1 MAGNY
6 TKDRVTIVQRAMR
19 VKTSQLGEKNTYR
32 ITVAP
37 RRLVH
42 GYLNQKSPMALS
54 NLETSLQ
61 R

>member
-1 MAGNY
+1 MDGNY

-32 ITVAP
+32 ITVTP

-54 NLETSLQ
+54 N
-61 R
+61 